1 MQTIPRKL
9 VAVLCLFA
17 AMLAGNMALAQSGAV
32 FNATTALNPVGYWL
46 LNEAVTPAVTP
57 PTAHNSGT
65 LGSAADGAYAGG
77 FLPGIVPSALAS
89 DADTAAFHDGNQNSQ
104 ISVPFNAAFANTAFS
119 VESWTKPA
127 TNVTTGTIIENALI
141 PGNRV
146 GWTMLVNPTNYEV
159 RMYKDSGTS
168 TAVDLVGNIPG
179 GRNPNAWY
187 HVVVTYDGTTNVG
200 SVNMYINGQLV
211 TNNIAAVAGYQANGS
226 GTNTPSPIILGG
238 RTDGANNFVYSGAMD
253 EVAVY
258 SGPLSAADILA
269 HYQAGTNPTPATNYT
284 TLVQNDSP
292 LVYYRLDD
300 ANNAPIAL
308 NYGTAGASLNGYYE
322 SSGNGVGGGI
332 TTSQTG
338 PPGTGFGPNN
348 ASVNFSGLAAAPTIG
363 AGVTIVGSAGLPI
376 GINSNNPVT
385 LTAWVQVPAGPG
397 WFQTVAGKGDQAY
410 RFDADTP
417 NGDPHFA
424 SAGNGDVIG
433 SKALDD
439 NLWHF
444 WAGEWDGTHQTLY
457 IDGAVAAQST
467 TTNANNNARSFIIG
481 CAPDDTGRNFIGNVT
496 QVAVFNTALTAA
508 QIQSMY
514 FAAGGIPPVI
524 TSQPHSAEV
533 SQGSNV
539 SFTITAVG
547 NGTLTYQWFTGPTGF
562 GTAVSNGG
570 GISGAQSSTLTF
582 TGAQP
587 ASDAN
592 YYVVVTD
599 SSSLASTSVGVA
611 LNVLTTSLPGNVFQ
625 SVIAQGPVAYWPLTE
640 TTQPNS
646 LAPNLGTV
654 GATDNGAYGGNVL
667 TGQSGAIVGDPDT
680 AVTFDGIS
688 AHVAIPFNPT
698 LALAP
703 PFTIETWVNSAA
715 VSGGTLAAA
724 SAMTASSPR
733 SGWLLYQTAAS
744 WELRL
749 YNQNGTTPS
758 LILDSVTA
766 PAVGSYQH
774 VVATFDGTNGQIF
787 INGNLE
793 SNAPVTGINNGFVAN
808 VSGPLTLGYRSDAGF
823 QWAGTEDE
831 VAIYPTV
838 LSAADIMAHYNN
850 GIDSPPRAQSY
861 SSLVLA
867 DHPLVYFRLDDTVT
881 FPVATNYGSIGS
893 LANAVYQPG
902 TLPGSAGPPSTQFGP
917 ASLSCGFV
925 PANGAVVDAGQALG
939 SGLDIT
945 GPVSVSAWF
954 KAGPNGNF
962 ESFLG
967 IGDDSYR
974 ADISGNGAGSVVGAA
989 HWNDAGNGEPVS
1001 PVSDQDNLW
1010 HFFTGVYDGGN
1021 NLLYIDGAL
1030 VGSAAA
1036 ATTPGLDTTHHFIIG
1051 GVGDN
1056 LPGRNF
1062 AGSLGQVAVFSY
1074 ALNASQV
1081 QSMFTTGQLAP
1092 QITTQ
1097 PTNQTIAQGNSTTFV
1112 VATLPSSGVTY
1123 QWFSGTPGSGTA
1135 LSNGTDAFG
1144 ATISGVTTT
1153 TLGFTNAQVGDG
1165 NTYFVVASN
1174 SFGSATSS
1182 VVTLVVSVAPT
1193 IVSQP
1198 GPATNTMYVGNQIT
1212 FTVGALG
1219 TPVPTYQ
1226 WFLGTNAINGATSS
1240 NLVVAALLGT
1250 NTYDVKVSNVNG
1262 SLTSSNV
1269 IVIGQKFVVPTSGVF
1284 TVNFSVGPGSAN
1296 PYAGVGAYLG
1306 DPSTNVWNEVPG
1318 ASGTTSG
1325 FANDSGLDPTLIR
1338 INVTYGGNNAGG
1350 GAVNGTPSYLT
1361 EASDLVNGGA
1371 SGIGTSAAPEGLW
1384 VVSGLP
1390 QGAYTLYLYG
1400 ANFDGDRGSIFAV
1413 NGAQNDGVHTAIPD
1427 NGISSTTNSAVN
1439 PTGSDAAGTEVL
1451 AEGDNYVF
1459 FHTVVPDASGTIS
1472 GTYVPDPNPL
1482 TGQNGEAPFNGLQL
1496 ALHLISIQKTGANVT
1511 LNWSG
1516 GSQLQSATSLAGP
1529 WTTISTT
1536 TPVVVP
1542 ITGVE
1547 QFFRVF

>member
-1 MQTIPRKL
+1 MQTTPRKFIAL
-9 VAVLCLFA
+9 LCLLA
-17 AMLAGNMALAQSGAV
+17 AVLAGNTAFAQSGAV
-32 FNATTALNPVGYWL
+32 FNATTALNPVGYWP
-46 LNEAVTPAVTP
+46 LNDAVTPAVTP
-57 PTAHNSGT
+57 PTAVNSGT
-65 LGSAADGAYAGG
+65 LGAAANGAYAGG
-77 FLPGIVPSALAS
+77 FFPGFVPSALAS
-89 DADTAAFHDGNQNSQ
+89 DADTAAFHDGNQNSV

-127 TNVTTGTIIENALI
+127 TNIATGTIVANALI

-146 GWTMLVNPTNYEV
+146 GWLMLANATNYEI
-159 RMYKDSGTS
+159 RMYKNSS
-168 TAVDLVGNIPG
+168 TASAVDLRGNIPG
-179 GRNPNAWY
+179 GRVPTAWY
-187 HVVVTYDGTTNVG
+187 HVVVTYDGTANIG

-211 TNNIAAVAGYQANGS
+211 TNNTAGVVGYQANGS
-226 GTNTPSPIILGG
+226 GTNTPSPMTLGN
-238 RTDGANNFVYSGAMD
+238 RTDGGFTYSGAMD

-258 SGPLSAADILA
+258 STALSAADVLA
-269 HYQAGTNPTPATNYT
+269 HYQAGTNPTPATPYN
-284 TLVQNDSP
+284 TLVLNDSP
-292 LVYYRLDD
+292 FVYYRLDD
-300 ANNAPIAL
+300 ANNAPIAI
-308 NYGTAGASLNGYYE
+308 NYSTAGASLNGYYE

-332 TTSQTG
+332 LTGQAG

-348 ASVNFSGLAAAPTIG
+348 TSVNFSGSQAATIG
-363 AGVTIVGSAGLPI
+363 AGVTTPGTAGLPV
-376 GINSNNPVT
+376 GINSANPVT
-385 LTAWVQVPAGPG
+385 LTAWVQVPGTVG
-397 WFQTVAGKGDQAY
+397 WFQCVAGKGDQAY
-410 RFDADTP
+410 RFAADNP
-417 NGDPHFA
+417 NGLPHFA
-424 SAGNGDVIG
+424 SAGNGDVVG

-439 NLWHF
+439 GLWHF
-444 WAGEWDGTHQTLY
+444 WAAEWDGAHQTIY
-457 IDGAVAAQST
+457 IDGAVASQNTA
-467 TTNANNNARSFIIG
+467 TNGNNNARSFIIG
-481 CAPDDTGRNFIGNVT
+481 CAPDDTGRNFIGNVA
-496 QVAVFNTALTAA
+496 QVAVFSNALTAA
-508 QIQSMY
+508 QVQSIY

-524 TSQPHSAEV
+524 TLQPHATEA

-539 SFTITAVG
+539 SLTVSAVG
-547 NGTLTYQWFTGPTGF
+547 SGTITYQWFTGSTGF
-562 GTAVSNGG
+562 GSPVANGG
-570 GISGAQSSTLTF
+570 GVSGAQSPTLTF

-587 ASDAN
+587 ASDGN

-599 SSSLASTSVGVA
+599 GNSLTTTSVGA
-611 LNVLTTSLPGNVFQ
+611 ELNVLTTSLPGNVFQ

-640 TTQPNS
+640 TTQPNT
-646 LAPNLGTV
+646 LAPNLGTA
-654 GATDNGAYGGNVL
+654 GATDNGAYGGKVL
-667 TGQSGAIVGDPDT
+667 TGQAGAIVGDPNT
-680 AVTFDGIS
+680 AVAFDGIS
-688 AHVAIPFNPT
+688 ANVSVPFNPT
-698 LALAP
+698 VALAP

-724 SAMTASSPR
+724 SAMTAASPR

-749 YNQNGTTPS
+749 YNQNAATPS

-766 PAVGSYQH
+766 PTVGSYQH

-787 INGNLE
+787 INGVLE

-808 VSGPLTLGYRSDAGF
+808 VSGPLTLGYRSDGGF

-867 DHPLVYFRLDDTVT
+867 DNPLVYFRLGESIT
-881 FPVATNYGSIGS
+881 FPVAVNYGSFGS
-893 LANAVYQPG
+893 SANAAYQPG
-902 TLPGSAGPPSTQFGP
+902 TLPGAAGPPSTQFGP

-925 PANGAVVDAGQALG
+925 PANGAVVDAGVAAG
-939 SGLDIT
+939 TGLDIL

-954 KAGPNGNF
+954 KAGPSTAF

-1030 VGSAAA
+1030 VGTATA
-1036 ATTPGLDTTHHFIIG
+1036 ATIPSQDLTHDFVIG

-1062 AGSLGQVAVFSY
+1062 AGNLAQVAVYSY
-1074 ALNASQV
+1074 ALNAGQI
-1081 QSMFTTGQLAP
+1081 QSMFTSGQLAP
-1092 QITTQ
+1092 QITSQ
-1097 PTNQTIAQGNSTTFV
+1097 PTNQTIAQGNSATFKV
-1112 VATLPSSGVTY
+1112 GTLPSSGVTF

-1135 LSNGTDAFG
+1135 LSNGTDGFG
-1144 ATISGVTTT
+1144 ATISGVTTA
-1153 TLGFTNAQVGDG
+1153 TLTFANAQVGDG
-1165 NTYFVVASN
+1165 NTYFVVVSN
-1174 SFGSATSS
+1174 SFGSITSS
-1182 VVTLVVSVAPT
+1182 VATLLVSVAPT

-1212 FTVGALG
+1212 FTVSALG
-1219 TPVPTYQ
+1219 TPPPAYQ
-1226 WFLGTNAINGATSS
+1226 WFNGANPINGATSS
-1240 NLVVAALLGT
+1240 NLVVKALLGT
-1250 NTYDVKVSNVNG
+1250 NIYDVKVTNING
-1262 SLTSSNV
+1262 SITSSNV
-1269 IVIGQKFVVPTSGVF
+1269 TVIGQKFVVPTSGVF

-1306 DPSTNVWNEVPG
+1306 DSSTNVWNEVPG
-1318 ASGTTSG
+1318 ASGATSG
-1325 FANDSGLDPTLIR
+1325 FATDSGLDPTLIT
-1338 INVTYGGNNAGG
+1338 INVTYGGNNAGA

-1371 SGIGTSAAPEGLW
+1371 PGIGTSTNPTGLF

-1400 ANFDGDRGSIFAV
+1400 ANFDGDRGSIFAI

-1529 WTTISTT
+1529 WTTLSTT

-1542 ITGVE
+1542 ITGTE